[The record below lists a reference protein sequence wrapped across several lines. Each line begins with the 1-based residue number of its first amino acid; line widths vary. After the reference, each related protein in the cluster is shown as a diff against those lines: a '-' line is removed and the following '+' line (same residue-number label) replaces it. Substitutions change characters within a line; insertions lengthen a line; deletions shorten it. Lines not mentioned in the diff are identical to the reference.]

1 MAHWPKTVS
10 GNVFVLAVIAL
21 VSPIVVWFVVLLSG
35 PFAWGSLAIVALA
48 SLALY
53 EWRRRVESA
62 RERAWVGQ
70 FSFGDAIRR
79 IRAREALEPS
89 PAGSLASL

>member
-10 GNVFVLAVIAL
+10 GNLFMFAL
-21 VSPIVVWFVVLLSG
+21 VVMIAPLVVWIAVALSG
-35 PFAWGSLAIVALA
+35 PLVWASLAVVALL

-53 EWRRRVESA
+53 AWRRRVESA

-70 FSFGDAIRR
+70 FSFGDVVRR
-79 IRAREALEPS
+79 MRAREALDLSHGLE
-89 PAGSLASL
+89 GVL